1 MDIMEA
7 MQRRHSVR
15 AYTDRKI
22 EGAVKEELEQ
32 FIAQCNAD
40 GNLHMQLILNE
51 PRAFASRLNHYGMF
65 SNVKNYVAIVGKP
78 APDFDERCGYY
89 GEKVVLKAQQMGLNT
104 CWVGLTYS
112 KHKAEIKLSA
122 GEKVS
127 CVIAIGYGANQG
139 KAHGRSKKLN
149 DVCKTDGAMPEWF
162 RAGVE
167 AALMAPTAVHQQKFS
182 FTLQGDDVIASAGLG
197 FYSKVD
203 LGIVKYHFELG
214 SGRKLWF
221 R

>member
-51 PRAFASRLNHYGMF
+51 PRAFASKLNHYGMF

-89 GEKVVLKAQQMGLNT
+89 GEKCTEGTA
-104 CWVGLTYS
+104 
-112 KHKAEIKLSA
+112 
-122 GEKVS
+122 
-127 CVIAIGYGANQG
+127 
-139 KAHGRSKKLN
+139 
-149 DVCKTDGAMPEWF
+149 DG
-162 RAGVE
+162 
-167 AALMAPTAVHQQKFS
+167 
-182 FTLQGDDVIASAGLG
+182 
-197 FYSKVD
+197 
-203 LGIVKYHFELG
+203 VKYLLG
-214 SGRKLWF
+214 RADIQQTQS
-221 R
+221 